1 MARTRDLRGPIPLL
15 MLQLAAGKQFRQ
27 RVEEHLFPVGSLREH
42 RTQIDC
48 CVNAYRFLLGW
59 NRGLGRLQRAV
70 ESISATQ
77 FPIARTRDPCQQ
89 PRRCLR
95 DSVCGGD

>member
-15 MLQLAAGKQFRQ
+15 MFPLAAGKQFRQ
-27 RVEEHLFPVGSLREH
+27 RVEERMFPVGALREH

-48 CVNAYRFLLGW
+48 LVNACCFLPGW
-59 NRGLGRLQRAV
+59 DRGLGRLQRVV
-70 ESISATQ
+70 ESFTATQ
-77 FPIARTRDPCQQ
+77 FPIARTRDPRQQ

-95 DSVCGGD
+95 DSACGSD